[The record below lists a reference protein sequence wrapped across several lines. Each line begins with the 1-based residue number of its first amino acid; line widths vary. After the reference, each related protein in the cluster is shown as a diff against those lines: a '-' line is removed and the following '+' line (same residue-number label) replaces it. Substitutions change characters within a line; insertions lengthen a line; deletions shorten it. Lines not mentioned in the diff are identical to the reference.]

1 MEAWQ
6 EKLDAVNISKEDLNC
21 LVLNFLVIEGYKDTA
36 EKFAKESC
44 TKADVDLNSI
54 GDRMQI
60 RAAVHHGNIADAI
73 ERVNDLN
80 PEILETNVGLLFK
93 LQQQRLIEMIREGK
107 VQEALGFV
115 QEELLTLCENNSVCL
130 SMYNVGKLKMV
141 VKDLLFEL
149 ETTLSLLAFENL
161 SKQQLPSE
169 LKQLLEPSFRH
180 KTATSLNAAILA
192 SQDQDKESK
201 LPLLLKMLVWVQE
214 Q

>member
-161 SKQQLPSE
+161 STQGADFGADDGGSMKRVRDFAVLIVIMQNSSCLPSSSSFSS
-169 LKQLLEPSFRH
+169 LPSGTRQRR
-180 KTATSLNAAILA
+180 A
-192 SQDQDKESK
+192 
-201 LPLLLKMLVWVQE
+201 
-214 Q
+214 